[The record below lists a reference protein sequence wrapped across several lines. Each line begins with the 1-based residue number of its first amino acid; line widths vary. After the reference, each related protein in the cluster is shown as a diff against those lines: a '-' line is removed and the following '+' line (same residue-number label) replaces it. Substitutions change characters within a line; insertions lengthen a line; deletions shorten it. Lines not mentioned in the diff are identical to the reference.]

1 MIQPNDIHTLTEFKR
16 NADGLVERIARSRR
30 PHVLTIE
37 GSPRFVVQ
45 DAAAYQLLIEELDAL
60 RSNRG
65 VRNPAPTRAASSGGK
80 R

>member
-16 NADGLVERIARSRR
+16 NADGVVEHIAQSGR
-30 PHVLTIE
+30 PHVLTVE

-45 DAAAYQLLIEELDAL
+45 EAAAYQELVEELEAL
-60 RSNRG
+60 RARAPMATSASRG
-65 VRNPAPTRAASSGGK
+65 ASSGGK

>member
-30 PHVLTIE
+30 PHVLTVE

-45 DAAAYQLLIEELDAL
+45 DTTAYQELVEELEAL
-60 RSNRG
+60 RSRHSRTTARVTADG
-65 VRNPAPTRAASSGGK
+65 RR